1 MDSGNTR
8 ILIHNA
14 RRPGHPEAPF
24 RVIIEPPFIT
34 ATGFGDKPEGSF
46 DREIDAGGAL
56 LLPGAIDCHVHF
68 REPGMTRKATIASES
83 RAAVAGG
90 VTSVIDMPN
99 TIPATTTIEL
109 WNEKCETARTGSL
122 ANYAFFLGAASD
134 NFNVLRNADYTRIPG
149 VKVFMGSS
157 TGTLLV
163 DDNNLLCRILRD
175 VPALIAVH
183 AEDNARIAGRAA
195 IFAHSEV
202 AEVAMETHSAIRD
215 SKSCYDATERAIL
228 AARLYDTRLHVC
240 HVSTA
245 DELSLLDRTG
255 AKTAEKRITAEVS
268 PHHLLFTTADY
279 SRLGSRIKM
288 NPSIKGMRDRIA
300 LRTALENG
308 IIDMVATDHAPH
320 LLSEKQGDARTAM
333 SGAPMVQFALPVLL
347 SLYDSETAERVY
359 CRRPAEVYGIS
370 RRGRLGPGYYADL
383 CLVQEV
389 EPYEVT
395 DEMVISPCGWT
406 PLAGTTLRHRVVS
419 TWVNGTEV
427 FTARSNA
434 EAGGQ
439 LPIKGTPTSQFP
451 TEGTPTSMPLLFRH

>member
-1 MDSGNTR
+1 MSSGSTR

-14 RRPGHPEAPF
+14 TRPGHPEAPF
-24 RVIIEPPFIT
+24 WTIIEPPFII
-34 ATGFGDKPEGSF
+34 ATGFGKNPEGSF
-46 DREIDAGGAL
+46 DRKIDAGGAM

-68 REPGMTRKATIASES
+68 REPGMTHKATIASES

-90 VTSVIDMPN
+90 VTSIIEMPN
-99 TIPATTTIEL
+99 TRPATTTIKL
-109 WNEKCETARTGSL
+109 WQEKCEIARAGSL
-122 ANYAFFLGAASD
+122 ANYAFFLGATSD

-163 DDNNLLCRILRD
+163 DDNNLLCRIFRD

-183 AEDNARIAGRAA
+183 AEDNARIAERAA
-195 IFAHSEV
+195 IFARPEV
-202 AEVAMETHSAIRD
+202 AEVAMDMHSAIRD
-215 SKSCYDATERAIL
+215 SKSCYNATERAIKTAL
-228 AARLYDTRLHVC
+228 LYDTRLHIC
-240 HVSTA
+240 HVTTA
-245 DELSLLDRTG
+245 DELSLLDHTG
-255 AKTAEKRITAEVS
+255 AKASEKRITAEVS

-279 SRLGSRIKM
+279 ACLGSRIKM
-288 NPSIKGMRDRIA
+288 NPSVKGMRDRIA
-300 LRTALENG
+300 LRTALKNG

-359 CRRPAEVYGIS
+359 CQRPAEVYGIS
-370 RRGRLGPGYYADL
+370 RRGRLGPGYHADL
-383 CLVQEV
+383 TLIQEV
-389 EPYEVT
+389 APYEVT
-395 DEMVISPCGWT
+395 DEMAISPCGWT

-427 FTARSNA
+427 FTAQDDA
-434 EAGGQ
+434 ESG
-439 LPIKGTPTSQFP
+439 QFP
-451 TEGTPTSMPLLFRH
+451 TEGKPTSMPLLFRRIKN